1 MPSYFCLSLPVYIQI
16 CTYPT
21 HPQHTHTQL
30 GIQKDMVIG
39 EVEALLSE
47 FQPLGYLNPKGLPD
61 DGLPPQQIELQ
72 YVSYQIGNTQ
82 KLLRALGIFF
92 VFIKLECFE
101 CFEWMYFCQ
110 MCRCTSAKCVDF
122 NASYVHET
130 NSHITYQN
138 TRTDR
143 HISDI
148 HKHFRVFI

>member
-1 MPSYFCLSLPVYIQI
+1 MYYTYLHIHNTPLPYTHIYRHIYTYVHIYIQI

-30 GIQKDMVIG
+30 GIQKEMVIG

-61 DGLPPQQIELQ
+61 DGLPPEQIELQ

-92 VFIKLECFE
+92 VFIKLEFFE
-101 CFEWMYFCQ
+101 CFE
-110 MCRCTSAKCVDF
+110 
-122 NASYVHET
+122 
-130 NSHITYQN
+130 
-138 TRTDR
+138 
-143 HISDI
+143 
-148 HKHFRVFI
+148 